1 MTSYCHFCIYRSNGE
16 VVHLRPKS
24 EIEPVAK
31 PKLDSEQLPARPKS
45 VEVDSLVVKNSRES
59 GKKISSSRSSCVDF
73 GVLQSQNKVLDLF
86 KMPQSAIVPILLKMY
101 IFRVVQAVHVKS
113 QQAKCR
119 FHRVFGGSEAL
130 LQLRQEGRNTGNS
143 LIFQLE
149 SMVFLLS
156 LLSCIL
162 FVLLLHFR

>member
-59 GKKISSSRSSCVDF
+59 GKKISSSGSSCVDF
-73 GVLQSQNKVLDLF
+73 GVLQS
-86 KMPQSAIVPILLKMY
+86 
-101 IFRVVQAVHVKS
+101 
-113 QQAKCR
+113 
-119 FHRVFGGSEAL
+119 
-130 LQLRQEGRNTGNS
+130 
-143 LIFQLE
+143 
-149 SMVFLLS
+149 
-156 LLSCIL
+156 
-162 FVLLLHFR
+162 